1 MLGAPKPIKT
11 NGSAAQLLHGI
22 ITVCDSSL
30 CSSFWLRGE
39 VMIRVKNCSWPF
51 RTEPGEVRILA
62 ALKNKLQAHLCCPAP
77 SSLLRS
83 GSSEC
88 CVNKTSPA
96 PITHCRLY
104 LFQTPL
110 AANSPVLFL
119 RSNAFTA
126 SLCCPLDVLFTPRLL
141 FTPLKDLAWKDTFPG
156 QLCAPTGT
164 GKQIGTRLAVSTCG
178 SGGDRREKG
187 KGGYLHSCPENPF
200 SPCEQLGVEAI
211 KKSILSARASQ
222 LELSCNSPCGSTTFQ
237 QGVQHSHWQ
246 MPNNWGSLRL
256 RVPDE

>member
-1 MLGAPKPIKT
+1 MPRDDQSRAGWMLGAPKPIKT

-22 ITVCDSSL
+22 ITVCDLCDSSL

-126 SLCCPLDVLFTPRLL
+126 PLPCAAHLMCCSHLVYSSHPSRTWRERIPSLGSSVLR
-141 FTPLKDLAWKDTFPG
+141 
-156 QLCAPTGT
+156 QE
-164 GKQIGTRLAVSTCG
+164 
-178 SGGDRREKG
+178 RENK
-187 KGGYLHSCPENPF
+187 
-200 SPCEQLGVEAI
+200 
-211 KKSILSARASQ
+211 
-222 LELSCNSPCGSTTFQ
+222 
-237 QGVQHSHWQ
+237 
-246 MPNNWGSLRL
+246 
-256 RVPDE
+256 